1 MSTRLDVFQNEE
13 TEMAV
18 KAGNRGAAV
27 KGQLYRCCLYQKS
40 TLKKEPVDRV
50 SPTRCPGVV
59 FSVKATW
66 CSALPCVSLG
76 TLSTHGFHITIFIPP
91 LYSGHGVGTG
101 AYREKKRNESM
112 RHSDLITFYLDYHFL
127 GSLRPILY
135 IGHLA

>member
-1 MSTRLDVFQNEE
+1 MSTRLEVFQNEE

-40 TLKKEPVDRV
+40 ALKKEPVDGV
-50 SPTRCPGVV
+50 SPARCPGVV
-59 FSVKATW
+59 LSIKATW

-91 LYSGHGVGTG
+91 LHSGHGVGTR
-101 AYREKKRNESM
+101 AYREKKK
-112 RHSDLITFYLDYHFL
+112 
-127 GSLRPILY
+127 
-135 IGHLA
+135 